1 MAIETPEAYYGTEAS
16 HGSYQFVTLKE
27 VIDGLLAEAKLDP
40 DNYLKNTNRALI
52 IYHAKMGIKELTK
65 STSKTTLAIEMTVP
79 NNSCIVMPQDYLDY
93 VRISAVVVDA
103 FTGGRRLEVLDINRK
118 INIATGYLQDN
129 NAAIIFDNDGNII
142 TADASN
148 AYNIP
153 YKKYEFYPS
162 VSGDAMQDTSKLCA
176 YGEFTIDE
184 NNGKIV
190 FSSNLINKEVVVE
203 YESDGLQWESF
214 GEGEIKVHKYI
225 EQALKDLTYYS
236 CIEKRITVPANE
248 KERALRRSKTTR
260 HIARK
265 NRNGLDLNEI
275 SRQMRTKTKLW

>member
-16 HGSYQFVTLKE
+16 HGSYQFVPLKE
-27 VIDGLLAEAKLDP
+27 VIDGLLTEAKLDP
-40 DNYLKNTNRALI
+40 DNYLKNTNRGLI
-52 IYHAKMGIKELTK
+52 LYHAKMGIKELTK
-65 STSKTTLAIEMTVP
+65 STSKATLAIEMTVP
-79 NNSCIVMPQDYLDY
+79 NNSCIVMPQDYVDY
-93 VRISAVVVDA
+93 VRISAVVVDG

-118 INIATGYLQDN
+118 INTATGYLQDN